1 MFLNIKNTGTPIN
14 SELAYYIE
22 TNFEGIAFNQ
32 IYISGL
38 SDERKLEEHDIT
50 YVGFQNNAENTICI
64 DGTVLNQNIIDWLNT
79 L

>member
-14 SELAYYIE
+14 NELESYIE

-38 SDERKLEEHDIT
+38 SDESKLEEHDII
-50 YVGFQNNAENTICI
+50 YAGFQNNAKNTICI
-64 DGTVLNQNIIDWLNT
+64 NGTLLNQNIINWLNS